1 MGNPASLL
9 ERRDMIEYKM
19 TEEKRKVLTEW
30 MGECWHEEDIEYT
43 KKAIRDPRHRSVFAI
58 CSKCKKTYGRSKRDR
73 TFTTDADMMAVFRAI
88 RDKGIWN
95 QFEPYCWKKS
105 ELKGLE
111 GLDEFMPWLFLDNPE
126 RACCLAAMFL
136 EEQG

>member
-1 MGNPASLL
+1 MT
-9 ERRDMIEYKM
+9 EHKM
-19 TEEKRKVLTEW
+19 TDEMRKMLTEW

-73 TFTTDADMMAVFRAI
+73 TFTTDADMMTVFRAI
-88 RDKGIWN
+88 RDKGKLRDFIN
-95 QFEPYCWKKS
+95 YVCSRVEATIPRQPVY
-105 ELKGLE
+105 
-111 GLDEFMPWLFLDNPE
+111 FMQWLFIDNPE
-126 RACCLAAMFL
+126 RACCLAADFL